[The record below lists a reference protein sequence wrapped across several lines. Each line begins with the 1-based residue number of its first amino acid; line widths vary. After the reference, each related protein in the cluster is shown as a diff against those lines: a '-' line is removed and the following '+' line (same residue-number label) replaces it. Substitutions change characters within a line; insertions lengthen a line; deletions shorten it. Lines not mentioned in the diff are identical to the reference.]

1 MTAEKEPP
9 VSALPAVRRILLAI
23 LLLELLGTGTEL
35 FLLGHFEDPR
45 QLIPFVLLGL
55 GLVVIAWQ
63 IGHPSHASVRAM
75 QVTMILLVIGGLV
88 GLVLHYRGNMEFQLE
103 ANPSL
108 SGLELFWKVMKAKAP
123 PALAPG
129 AVAQL
134 GVLGL
139 AYTYRHPALSRAPI
153 RTISST
159 GV

>member
-1 MTAEKEPP
+1 MAAEKE

-23 LLLELLGTGTEL
+23 LLLGLLGTGTEL
-35 FLLGHFEDPR
+35 FLVGHFEDSW

-63 IGHPSHASVRAM
+63 IGRPSYASVRAM
-75 QVTMILLVIGGLV
+75 QVTMILFVVGGLV

-108 SGLELFWKVMKAKAP
+108 GGLELFWKVMKAKAP
-123 PALAPG
+123 PALAP
-129 AVAQL
+129 AAMSQL

-139 AYTYRHPALSRAPI
+139 AYTYRHAALSRAPG
-153 RTISST
+153 RAISST